1 MKVYSDAEGQQQ
13 SWITYWKDDGCI
25 KAQGKTGD
33 TGVKFDPVKLKGTSL
48 RDTEEVMLGEHFR
61 PLLWNDKEIS
71 VETRWEIFKEAIE
84 NTVGNL
90 LGGLSKQGGAG
101 QTSKQKH

>member
-1 MKVYSDAEGQQQ
+1 MLKGSSNHELLIEKMTNAL
-13 SWITYWKDDGCI
+13 KP
-25 KAQGKTGD
+25 KGKTGD
-33 TGVKFDPVKLKGTSL
+33 TGVKFDPGKLKGKSL
-48 RDTEEVMLGEHFR
+48 RKTEEVMLGEHFR
-61 PLLWNDKEIS
+61 PLLRNDKEFS